1 MVVLWGSSR
10 PGCQCGPKGCAL
22 VVVWCF
28 IFFSGKSPSESF
40 GSVAKTNTRRL
51 VGVTLSPAAGIARWK
66 GRRRRPPCGVSKTSR
81 APLQQ
86 VGDASLASVLLWCL
100 AVHVSSLYLVRLWCF
115 STSPPQDRLS
125 MHYARLLHCL
135 WDLSHACMSHFVRMC
150 CCMPRVL
157 LRCVP
162 GMSLVLLWDFCH
174 IPLVFLSDSSNWILD
189 LGPSLSLD
197 LGLRPSLHLDRPRPR
212 PRPSTSRSPGMAPR
226 PSPQLPGL
234 QPPDDQLPRSPC
246 YRS

>member
-1 MVVLWGSSR
+1 MWGLSDFSSTSSASR
-10 PGCQCGPKGCAL
+10 RCL
-22 VVVWCF
+22 SCF
-28 IFFSGKSPSESF
+28 
-40 GSVAKTNTRRL
+40 
-51 VGVTLSPAAGIARWK
+51 
-66 GRRRRPPCGVSKTSR
+66 C
-81 APLQQ
+81 APL
-86 VGDASLASVLLWCL
+86 ASSSSCL
-100 AVHVSSLYLVRLWCF
+100 QSVSSAPLAFLDQ
-115 STSPPQDRLS
+115 PPQDRSS